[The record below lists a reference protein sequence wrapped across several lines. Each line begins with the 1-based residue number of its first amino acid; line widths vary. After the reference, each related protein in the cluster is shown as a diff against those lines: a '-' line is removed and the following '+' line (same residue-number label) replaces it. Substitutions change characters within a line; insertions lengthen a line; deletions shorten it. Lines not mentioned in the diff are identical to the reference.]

1 MRSSIILFTLCVG
14 LVQWVAAVGFVG
26 SLRTYWHKTAGDVS
40 IVSPSQIKISGFTYD
55 GQGAGGNPV
64 YFTAAKQRPYKG
76 PQGEANRIPLTSTGP
91 LNGRPHN
98 NEEIIINL
106 PANLNANDIK
116 WLSLWCNIFKIDFG
130 SVEFSVP
137 S

>member
-1 MRSSIILFTLCVG
+1 MGVVLIDTCYQNVISNLTATLIIRMRSSIILFTLCVG

-26 SLRTYWHKTAGDVS
+26 SLRTYWHKTSGQVS

-64 YFTAAKQRPYKG
+64 YFNAAKQRPY
-76 PQGEANRIPLTSTGP
+76 QANRIPLTSTGP

-98 NEEIIINL
+98 NEDII
-106 PANLNANDIK
+106 
-116 WLSLWCNIFKIDFG
+116 
-130 SVEFSVP
+130 
-137 S
+137 

>member
-1 MRSSIILFTLCVG
+1 MRSSIILFTLFVG

-26 SLRTYWHKTAGDVS
+26 SLRTYWHKTSGQVS
-40 IVSPSQIKISGFTYD
+40 IVSPSQIKVSGFTYD

-64 YFTAAKQRPYKG
+64 YFNAATQRPY
-76 PQGEANRIPLTSTGP
+76 QANRIPLTSTGP

-98 NEEIIINL
+98 NEDIIINL

>member
-26 SLRTYWHKTAGDVS
+26 SLRTYWHETAGDVS

-64 YFTAAKQRPYKG
+64 YFTAGK
-76 PQGEANRIPLTSTGP
+76 
-91 LNGRPHN
+91 
-98 NEEIIINL
+98 
-106 PANLNANDIK
+106 
-116 WLSLWCNIFKIDFG
+116 
-130 SVEFSVP
+130 
-137 S
+137 